1 MEEWKKWMYVEW
13 CFLGCGAFTM
23 AINALMIVS
32 GAELDTNILIC
43 MFSSFILAGI
53 FGIKAKLYKDHK

>member
-23 AINALMIVS
+23 IVNAIVILS
-32 GAELDTNILIC
+32 GSDLNTNLLIC

-53 FGIKAKLYKDHK
+53 FGIKSKLYKSGK